1 MLQQVTDD
9 ILKLSQYKP
18 EFIKLYYGSK
28 IETDLNIFEN
38 QVMSKFE
45 FDNKRLN
52 IGH

>member
-1 MLQQVTDD
+1 MLLQVTDD

-18 EFIKLYYGSK
+18 EYIKLYYGSK
-28 IETDLNIFEN
+28 IETDLNMLEN

-45 FDNKRLN
+45 FDSKRLD